1 MGRKKSYKI
10 FEMDYLMNNDL
21 SEDDLYYLFET
32 SSLNYS
38 LLINEFKYSNQEL
51 TDEKKIIK
59 LVQSDEEWMY
69 KMFWTEKQRNAC
81 EKDAKKVFMNIY
93 QCGPTEAESKVQ
105 WWILY
110 YGLSNSKYRNNKKI
124 DKMSE

>member
-10 FEMDYLMNNDL
+10 FEMDYLINNDL

-32 SSLNYS
+32 PSLNYS

-59 LVQSDEEWMY
+59 LAQSDEEWMY
-69 KMFWTEKQRNAC
+69 KTFWTEKQRNTF
-81 EKDAKKVFMNIY
+81 EEDTKKAFMNIY
-93 QCGPTEAESKVQ
+93 QCGPIEAESRVQ

-110 YGLSNSKYRNNKKI
+110 YGLTNSKYRNNKKI

>member
-10 FEMDYLMNNDL
+10 FEMNYLMNNDL

-32 SSLNYS
+32 PSLNYS

-59 LVQSDEEWMY
+59 LAQSDEEWMY
-69 KMFWTEKQRNAC
+69 KTFWTEKQRNVF
-81 EKDAKKVFMNIY
+81 EEDAKKAFMNIY
-93 QCGPTEAESKVQ
+93 QCGEVEAESRVQ

-110 YGLSNSKYRNNKKI
+110 YGLTNSRYRNNKKI

>member
-32 SSLNYS
+32 ASLNYS

-59 LVQSDEEWMY
+59 L
-69 KMFWTEKQRNAC
+69 
-81 EKDAKKVFMNIY
+81 
-93 QCGPTEAESKVQ
+93 
-105 WWILY
+105 
-110 YGLSNSKYRNNKKI
+110 NNNCRIGRSGNFSLQLKSTI
-124 DKMSE
+124 T

>member
-69 KMFWTEKQRNAC
+69 KK
-81 EKDAKKVFMNIY
+81 
-93 QCGPTEAESKVQ
+93 
-105 WWILY
+105 
-110 YGLSNSKYRNNKKI
+110 
-124 DKMSE
+124 

>member
-32 SSLNYS
+32 ASLNYS

-59 LVQSDEEWMY
+59 LAQSDEEWMY
-69 KMFWTEKQRNAC
+69 KTFWTEKQRNTF
-81 EKDAKKVFMNIY
+81 EEDAKKVFMNIY
-93 QCGPTEAESKVQ
+93 QCGPAEAESKVQ
-105 WWILY
+105 WWILC

-124 DKMSE
+124 NKMSE